1 VGAVVEKVLS
11 VGESYGVQELLQL
24 QLEAASERLQEQRA
38 SIKAL
43 DYRAREVEVETI
55 SSTKDLIPLLFSHS
69 TYKTYPESF
78 VTQGKWGLMSKWL
91 DTVSACDVT
100 TVNVEGVSDLDA
112 WIDRLGDAGIT
123 IIASSGTTG
132 KHSFITLNEH
142 DLESLCANQAKYWQ
156 IAPGVDHPEGRPFAY
171 LGPMSAPPLLEARR
185 KILPQGADVLTEERV
200 RLAEMVAL
208 AQVRNAMANGNAAP
222 SDVEAMEERVRERS
236 ARLAVEMTELAH
248 KVFGRRTEP
257 QTIMG
262 MVGMFWRLMEV
273 GKSEGIPDGGFH
285 PGTLV
290 IMNGGL
296 KGLRLPD
303 DYQEQFETF
312 FGNVKAPKRYGM
324 TELSGEMPMCE
335 ANVYHVPVGIIP
347 LILDETGGQLLEPDA
362 EGRVTGRFAAFN
374 LMVEGHWGGVISG
387 DKVIASRFSGQC
399 ACGSPGPVIEEQIVR
414 YSELSVAGDDKLTC
428 GGTMEQYIRGTV
440 ETE

>member
-1 VGAVVEKVLS
+1 
-11 VGESYGVQELLQL
+11 
-24 QLEAASERLQEQRA
+24 
-38 SIKAL
+38 
-43 DYRAREVEVETI
+43 
-55 SSTKDLIPLLFSHS
+55 
-69 TYKTYPESF
+69 
-78 VTQGKWGLMSKWL
+78 MSKWL

-100 TVNVEGVSDLDA
+100 TVNVEGVSGNLDA

-262 MVGMFWRLMEV
+262 MVGMFWRLME
-273 GKSEGIPDGGFH
+273 
-285 PGTLV
+285 
-290 IMNGGL
+290 
-296 KGLRLPD
+296 
-303 DYQEQFETF
+303 
-312 FGNVKAPKRYGM
+312 
-324 TELSGEMPMCE
+324 
-335 ANVYHVPVGIIP
+335 
-347 LILDETGGQLLEPDA
+347 
-362 EGRVTGRFAAFN
+362 
-374 LMVEGHWGGVISG
+374 
-387 DKVIASRFSGQC
+387 
-399 ACGSPGPVIEEQIVR
+399 
-414 YSELSVAGDDKLTC
+414 
-428 GGTMEQYIRGTV
+428 
-440 ETE
+440 